1 MKLSTK
7 GRYGLWA
14 MIDLAI
20 YSETEPVS
28 IQSIADRQNI
38 SERYLEQL
46 MAKLKK
52 AELVISTRGASGGYR
67 LAKPVGDISVG
78 DVLRALEGD
87 LRAVTCDAQDGEG
100 GCENADL
107 CVSRYV
113 WQKINASITNTV
125 IPLSGSTGRR
135 EQKNQRKRTDADFGL
150 LGQEAAE
157 YEENNLYG

>member
-1 MKLSTK
+1 M
-7 GRYGLWA
+7 
-14 MIDLAI
+14 
-20 YSETEPVS
+20 
-28 IQSIADRQNI
+28 
-38 SERYLEQL
+38 
-46 MAKLKK
+46 
-52 AELVISTRGASGGYR
+52 
-67 LAKPVGDISVG
+67 
-78 DVLRALEGD
+78 
-87 LRAVTCDAQDGEG
+87 TCDAQDGEG

-125 IPLSGSTGRR
+125 DTMYLGSTGRR